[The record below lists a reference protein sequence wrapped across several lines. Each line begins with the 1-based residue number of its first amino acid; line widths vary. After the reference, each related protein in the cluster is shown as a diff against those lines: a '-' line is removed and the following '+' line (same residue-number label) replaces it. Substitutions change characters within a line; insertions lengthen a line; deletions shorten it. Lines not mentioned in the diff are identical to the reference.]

1 MDAAA
6 LPPLTGLNGNA
17 ITPQEAYV
25 TLRDAMRDASH
36 SDVALRVHFT
46 SNFMTLSDNGVHNLF
61 QVLEYY
67 LVDDTHMTM
76 PEFLA
81 SRSELYGPVNR
92 NKCEEVWNGDHI
104 AYRCR
109 TCGLSDSSCMCVGC
123 FDPAQHEN
131 HDYRIYRCSYGGCCD
146 CGDDLAW
153 KATGFCSR
161 HQDTAGVGAPVEL
174 PTLEATRLHV
184 AVDAILHFGNLVVF
198 KIYEENTIQDNLHQS
213 NTFTHLEQGGSR
225 RRLQSRVSSS
235 FSELSSTSQSLLA
248 RFSLSLLWLQSIART
263 CVPYRTA
270 VCERFLQPIHGLRSF
285 ADGSADS
292 LAFWLTFGVLL
303 PVDSCDAVGVLYLK
317 LLMDKPFKKEFSL
330 RFLDAYAF
338 YARLYLGD
346 STVEGSSRRH
356 LSRYIDRLFCQL
368 FHSSAQVD
376 AIDAMPH
383 QYTDSTILPFVDVT
397 SRRRLRTLH
406 GLAMT
411 TNSAMTLSESLA
423 YCSLQEMA
431 TVVRATA
438 GPTLRTGHMLIKQ
451 RVYARF
457 CSELRCLLVH
467 PDFCARTI
475 VHSWHATQLGRV
487 SVYQALLDILT
498 TMQCMD
504 GQTKQAGRH
513 VEFESDSWQPAFVL
527 DYEVL
532 LVWQYV
538 VHAFQH
544 RLANSIDKGDVVAMW
559 LNPVVAQMRRW
570 WDADGRGKC
579 EASGVL
585 NVQHQLDFYALYRVH
600 EEWSLHLPLHHLL
613 GSLLDEAHRF
623 DAHELL
629 WTLLQRQDREFWFRL
644 VLHPIHVHLFVR
656 SIKCH
661 AWVLNGR
668 SMFHQVVHYHSR
680 HWRYHGLHN
689 DLFAL
694 QLAAAALPPSALTTL
709 VLSQWLPHVTTHM
722 QMLVEGLQLLL
733 QVALDPTKIAALS
746 PWDLLVRDVV
756 HWLAIG
762 PLTRTEL
769 HAKCDLRLVEK
780 VKADTFE
787 EDEDIIGRVLAQVG
801 RLAST
806 GPIGDSR
813 SPQMILRELEGG
825 AGGSCTYVLD
835 PSSWALVCPLFE
847 SYTATDIQLCDQN
860 ATSHDPHLILRPR
873 LHLLAPAF
881 HSRGNMHAIVATHI
895 LACRNVLAVIVWV
908 LCDYPKDESL
918 VQMALFYLD
927 MATTVLPPHQVTPP
941 PYTTVHPHVNAIAA
955 KFAGNTWWDHLVCD
969 LSSSLSSSSS
979 VLSLVS
985 ALLGSRFNRLVQS
998 IVDRIQSATNVH
1010 HQCPSTDARSN
1021 SSIVDTVTS
1030 STRPSSSS
1038 PPPLSAKERQAQVL
1052 AKMKAQQQSF
1062 LINQVDVPPD
1072 KLPLLFNSTASD
1084 DEAFDHMTIVP
1095 SSVTLDDQPDV
1106 CSLCHD
1112 HVTDQVDGLH
1122 YMGCVTPSNIATL
1135 AQPPLASTNI
1145 QCHIRL
1151 CGHVVHRPCI
1161 WAYVASLYSS
1171 NDERLLSR
1179 DDAEFLCPV
1188 CRRLCN
1194 TLVPV
1199 ALDHH
1204 SSAPS
1209 ADCLL
1214 QGAAIRYCEDDVE
1227 MDSAPDKLVETALDS
1242 LANQVHE
1249 YTCQPH
1255 TTQQTLTELFLHTLF
1270 LTHLALPAAC
1280 GDDDDSSVTTF
1291 LRRHIP
1297 AASQLTLRHLL
1308 GLLAP
1313 SQSAVEDAGTDVV
1326 AVVLHAMTRAD
1337 TLQAKAAALAST
1349 LQDALLACHVTAD
1362 YSTLSSTL
1370 RQLGVLLFALNIPNP
1385 RLHDEAAAPAQVGH
1399 ANSMDAW
1406 LRFVGVPPP
1415 LATLS
1420 TTATLLDAL
1429 DHPSDSATR
1438 FHLQRLV
1445 WRQPTAFTLQPLPPL
1460 YVHIYL
1466 QYCQNPVRCST
1477 CHQVPAHP
1485 ALCLL
1490 CGALVCCFSSCCATE
1505 DGVGE
1510 CTTHALKCGVG
1521 FGCFLLLRACT
1532 V

>member
-6 LPPLTGLNGNA
+6 LPPLTGLNDNA

-161 HQDTAGVGAPVEL
+161 HQDTAGVGVPVEL

-198 KIYEENTIQDNLHQS
+198 KIYEENTVQDNLYQP

-270 VCERFLQPIHGLRSF
+270 VCQRFLQPIHGLRSF

-303 PVDSCDAVGVLYLK
+303 PIDSCDAVGVLYLK
-317 LLMDKPFKKEFSL
+317 LLMDKPFKREFSL

-338 YARLYLGD
+338 YIRLYLGD
-346 STVEGSSRRH
+346 STVEGRSRSH

-397 SRRRLRTLH
+397 SGRRLGALH

-467 PDFCARTI
+467 PDFCARAI

-644 VLHPIHVHLFVR
+644 VLHPIHV
-656 SIKCH
+656 
-661 AWVLNGR
+661 
-668 SMFHQVVHYHSR
+668 
-680 HWRYHGLHN
+680 
-689 DLFAL
+689 
-694 QLAAAALPPSALTTL
+694 
-709 VLSQWLPHVTTHM
+709 
-722 QMLVEGLQLLL
+722 
-733 QVALDPTKIAALS
+733 
-746 PWDLLVRDVV
+746 RDVV

-769 HAKCDLRLVEK
+769 HAKCDLRLVEM

-908 LCDYPKDESL
+908 LCDYPKDEAL

-955 KFAGNTWWDHLVCD
+955 TFAG
-969 LSSSLSSSSS
+969 
-979 VLSLVS
+979 
-985 ALLGSRFNRLVQS
+985 
-998 IVDRIQSATNVH
+998 
-1010 HQCPSTDARSN
+1010 
-1021 SSIVDTVTS
+1021 
-1030 STRPSSSS
+1030 
-1038 PPPLSAKERQAQVL
+1038 
-1052 AKMKAQQQSF
+1052 
-1062 LINQVDVPPD
+1062 
-1072 KLPLLFNSTASD
+1072 
-1084 DEAFDHMTIVP
+1084 
-1095 SSVTLDDQPDV
+1095 
-1106 CSLCHD
+1106 
-1112 HVTDQVDGLH
+1112 
-1122 YMGCVTPSNIATL
+1122 
-1135 AQPPLASTNI
+1135 
-1145 QCHIRL
+1145 
-1151 CGHVVHRPCI
+1151 
-1161 WAYVASLYSS
+1161 
-1171 NDERLLSR
+1171 
-1179 DDAEFLCPV
+1179 
-1188 CRRLCN
+1188 
-1194 TLVPV
+1194 
-1199 ALDHH
+1199 
-1204 SSAPS
+1204 
-1209 ADCLL
+1209 
-1214 QGAAIRYCEDDVE
+1214 
-1227 MDSAPDKLVETALDS
+1227 
-1242 LANQVHE
+1242 
-1249 YTCQPH
+1249 
-1255 TTQQTLTELFLHTLF
+1255 
-1270 LTHLALPAAC
+1270 
-1280 GDDDDSSVTTF
+1280 
-1291 LRRHIP
+1291 
-1297 AASQLTLRHLL
+1297 
-1308 GLLAP
+1308 
-1313 SQSAVEDAGTDVV
+1313 
-1326 AVVLHAMTRAD
+1326 
-1337 TLQAKAAALAST
+1337 
-1349 LQDALLACHVTAD
+1349 
-1362 YSTLSSTL
+1362 
-1370 RQLGVLLFALNIPNP
+1370 
-1385 RLHDEAAAPAQVGH
+1385 
-1399 ANSMDAW
+1399 
-1406 LRFVGVPPP
+1406 
-1415 LATLS
+1415 
-1420 TTATLLDAL
+1420 
-1429 DHPSDSATR
+1429 
-1438 FHLQRLV
+1438 
-1445 WRQPTAFTLQPLPPL
+1445 
-1460 YVHIYL
+1460 
-1466 QYCQNPVRCST
+1466 
-1477 CHQVPAHP
+1477 
-1485 ALCLL
+1485 ALC
-1490 CGALVCCFSSCCATE
+1490 
-1505 DGVGE
+1505 
-1510 CTTHALKCGVG
+1510 
-1521 FGCFLLLRACT
+1521 
-1532 V
+1532 

>member
-1 MDAAA
+1 MVAAA
-6 LPPLTGLNGNA
+6 LPPLTGLNDNA

-25 TLRDAMRDASH
+25 ALRDAMRDASH

-161 HQDTAGVGAPVEL
+161 HQDTAGVGVPVEL

-198 KIYEENTIQDNLHQS
+198 KIYEENTVQDNLYQP

-225 RRLQSRVSSS
+225 RRL
-235 FSELSSTSQSLLA
+235 
-248 RFSLSLLWLQSIART
+248 
-263 CVPYRTA
+263 
-270 VCERFLQPIHGLRSF
+270 H
-285 ADGSADS
+285 ADS

-303 PVDSCDAVGVLYLK
+303 PIDSCDAVGVLYLK
-317 LLMDKPFKKEFSL
+317 LLMDKPFKREFSL

-338 YARLYLGD
+338 YVRLYLGD
-346 STVEGSSRRH
+346 STVEGRSRSH

-383 QYTDSTILPFVDVT
+383 QYTDSTIIPFVDVT
-397 SRRRLRTLH
+397 SRRRLGALH

-467 PDFCARTI
+467 PDFCAQAI

-746 PWDLLVRDVV
+746 PWDLLVS
-756 HWLAIG
+756 
-762 PLTRTEL
+762 
-769 HAKCDLRLVEK
+769 
-780 VKADTFE
+780 DTFE

-908 LCDYPKDESL
+908 LCDYPKDEAL

-955 KFAGNTWWDHLVCD
+955 TFAGALCLIGVYAVAGNTWWDHLVCD
-969 LSSSLSSSSS
+969 LSSSSPSSSSS

-985 ALLGSRFNRLVQS
+985 ALLSSRFNRLVQS

-1010 HQCPSTDARSN
+1010 QCPSTGARSN
-1021 SSIVDTVTS
+1021 SLIVDTVTS

-1038 PPPLSAKERQAQVL
+1038 PPPLSAKDRQAQVL

-1084 DEAFDHMTIVP
+1084 DDEAVDHVTVVP

-1122 YMGCVTPSNIATL
+1122 YMGCVTPSNIAML
-1135 AQPPLASTNI
+1135 AQPPFSSTNI

-1204 SSAPS
+1204 TSAPS

-1249 YTCQPH
+1249 YTCQP
-1255 TTQQTLTELFLHTLF
+1255 
-1270 LTHLALPAAC
+1270 
-1280 GDDDDSSVTTF
+1280 
-1291 LRRHIP
+1291 
-1297 AASQLTLRHLL
+1297 
-1308 GLLAP
+1308 
-1313 SQSAVEDAGTDVV
+1313 
-1326 AVVLHAMTRAD
+1326 
-1337 TLQAKAAALAST
+1337 
-1349 LQDALLACHVTAD
+1349 
-1362 YSTLSSTL
+1362 
-1370 RQLGVLLFALNIPNP
+1370 
-1385 RLHDEAAAPAQVGH
+1385 
-1399 ANSMDAW
+1399 
-1406 LRFVGVPPP
+1406 
-1415 LATLS
+1415 
-1420 TTATLLDAL
+1420 
-1429 DHPSDSATR
+1429 
-1438 FHLQRLV
+1438 
-1445 WRQPTAFTLQPLPPL
+1445 
-1460 YVHIYL
+1460 
-1466 QYCQNPVRCST
+1466 
-1477 CHQVPAHP
+1477 
-1485 ALCLL
+1485 
-1490 CGALVCCFSSCCATE
+1490 
-1505 DGVGE
+1505 
-1510 CTTHALKCGVG
+1510 
-1521 FGCFLLLRACT
+1521 
-1532 V
+1532 

>member
-6 LPPLTGLNGNA
+6 LPPLTGLNDNA

-161 HQDTAGVGAPVEL
+161 HQDTAGVGVPVEL

-198 KIYEENTIQDNLHQS
+198 KIYEENTVQDNLYQP

-263 CVPYRTA
+263 CIPYRTA
-270 VCERFLQPIHGLRSF
+270 VCQRFLQPIHGLRSF

-317 LLMDKPFKKEFSL
+317 LLMDKPFKREFSL

-338 YARLYLGD
+338 YVRLYLGD
-346 STVEGSSRRH
+346 STVEGRSRRH

-383 QYTDSTILPFVDVT
+383 QYTDSTIIPFVDVT
-397 SRRRLRTLH
+397 SGRRLGALH

-467 PDFCARTI
+467 PDFCAQAI

-746 PWDLLVRDVV
+746 PWDLLVS
-756 HWLAIG
+756 
-762 PLTRTEL
+762 
-769 HAKCDLRLVEK
+769 
-780 VKADTFE
+780 DTFE

-908 LCDYPKDESL
+908 LCDYPKDEAL

-955 KFAGNTWWDHLVCD
+955 TFAG
-969 LSSSLSSSSS
+969 
-979 VLSLVS
+979 
-985 ALLGSRFNRLVQS
+985 ALCFSRFNRLVQS

-1010 HQCPSTDARSN
+1010 QCPSTGARSN
-1021 SSIVDTVTS
+1021 SLIVDTVTS

-1038 PPPLSAKERQAQVL
+1038 PPPLSAKDRQAQVL

-1084 DEAFDHMTIVP
+1084 DDEAVDHVTVVP

-1122 YMGCVTPSNIATL
+1122 YMGCVTPSNIAML
-1135 AQPPLASTNI
+1135 AQPPFSSTNI

-1204 SSAPS
+1204 TSAPS

-1270 LTHLALPAAC
+1270 LTHVLL
-1280 GDDDDSSVTTF
+1280 
-1291 LRRHIP
+1291 
-1297 AASQLTLRHLL
+1297 LL
-1308 GLLAP
+1308 GHGRCCIWGSVYLDRNGE
-1313 SQSAVEDAGTDVV
+1313 EDAHFRRGKTLYLNQERV
-1326 AVVLHAMTRAD
+1326 AALTRLVVLHGFTEN
-1337 TLQAKAAALAST
+1337 
-1349 LQDALLACHVTAD
+1349 TAI
-1362 YSTLSSTL
+1362 
-1370 RQLGVLLFALNIPNP
+1370 LNNTS
-1385 RLHDEAAAPAQVGH
+1385 R
-1399 ANSMDAW
+1399 
-1406 LRFVGVPPP
+1406 R
-1415 LATLS
+1415 
-1420 TTATLLDAL
+1420 
-1429 DHPSDSATR
+1429 
-1438 FHLQRLV
+1438 
-1445 WRQPTAFTLQPLPPL
+1445 
-1460 YVHIYL
+1460 
-1466 QYCQNPVRCST
+1466 
-1477 CHQVPAHP
+1477 
-1485 ALCLL
+1485 
-1490 CGALVCCFSSCCATE
+1490 
-1505 DGVGE
+1505 DGS
-1510 CTTHALKCGVG
+1510 
-1521 FGCFLLLRACT
+1521 RY
-1532 V
+1532 

>member
-6 LPPLTGLNGNA
+6 LPPLTGLNDNA

-225 RRLQSRVSSS
+225 RRL
-235 FSELSSTSQSLLA
+235 
-248 RFSLSLLWLQSIART
+248 
-263 CVPYRTA
+263 
-270 VCERFLQPIHGLRSF
+270 H
-285 ADGSADS
+285 ADS

-397 SRRRLRTLH
+397 SRRRLGTLH

-623 DAHELL
+623 
-629 WTLLQRQDREFWFRL
+629 
-644 VLHPIHVHLFVR
+644 
-656 SIKCH
+656 
-661 AWVLNGR
+661 
-668 SMFHQVVHYHSR
+668 
-680 HWRYHGLHN
+680 
-689 DLFAL
+689 
-694 QLAAAALPPSALTTL
+694 
-709 VLSQWLPHVTTHM
+709 
-722 QMLVEGLQLLL
+722 
-733 QVALDPTKIAALS
+733 
-746 PWDLLVRDVV
+746 
-756 HWLAIG
+756 
-762 PLTRTEL
+762 
-769 HAKCDLRLVEK
+769 
-780 VKADTFE
+780 
-787 EDEDIIGRVLAQVG
+787 
-801 RLAST
+801 
-806 GPIGDSR
+806 
-813 SPQMILRELEGG
+813 
-825 AGGSCTYVLD
+825 
-835 PSSWALVCPLFE
+835 
-847 SYTATDIQLCDQN
+847 
-860 ATSHDPHLILRPR
+860 
-873 LHLLAPAF
+873 
-881 HSRGNMHAIVATHI
+881 
-895 LACRNVLAVIVWV
+895 
-908 LCDYPKDESL
+908 
-918 VQMALFYLD
+918 
-927 MATTVLPPHQVTPP
+927 
-941 PYTTVHPHVNAIAA
+941 
-955 KFAGNTWWDHLVCD
+955 
-969 LSSSLSSSSS
+969 
-979 VLSLVS
+979 
-985 ALLGSRFNRLVQS
+985 
-998 IVDRIQSATNVH
+998 
-1010 HQCPSTDARSN
+1010 
-1021 SSIVDTVTS
+1021 
-1030 STRPSSSS
+1030 
-1038 PPPLSAKERQAQVL
+1038 
-1052 AKMKAQQQSF
+1052 
-1062 LINQVDVPPD
+1062 
-1072 KLPLLFNSTASD
+1072 
-1084 DEAFDHMTIVP
+1084 
-1095 SSVTLDDQPDV
+1095 
-1106 CSLCHD
+1106 
-1112 HVTDQVDGLH
+1112 
-1122 YMGCVTPSNIATL
+1122 
-1135 AQPPLASTNI
+1135 
-1145 QCHIRL
+1145 
-1151 CGHVVHRPCI
+1151 
-1161 WAYVASLYSS
+1161 
-1171 NDERLLSR
+1171 
-1179 DDAEFLCPV
+1179 
-1188 CRRLCN
+1188 
-1194 TLVPV
+1194 
-1199 ALDHH
+1199 
-1204 SSAPS
+1204 
-1209 ADCLL
+1209 
-1214 QGAAIRYCEDDVE
+1214 
-1227 MDSAPDKLVETALDS
+1227 
-1242 LANQVHE
+1242 
-1249 YTCQPH
+1249 
-1255 TTQQTLTELFLHTLF
+1255 
-1270 LTHLALPAAC
+1270 
-1280 GDDDDSSVTTF
+1280 
-1291 LRRHIP
+1291 
-1297 AASQLTLRHLL
+1297 
-1308 GLLAP
+1308 
-1313 SQSAVEDAGTDVV
+1313 
-1326 AVVLHAMTRAD
+1326 
-1337 TLQAKAAALAST
+1337 
-1349 LQDALLACHVTAD
+1349 
-1362 YSTLSSTL
+1362 
-1370 RQLGVLLFALNIPNP
+1370 
-1385 RLHDEAAAPAQVGH
+1385 
-1399 ANSMDAW
+1399 
-1406 LRFVGVPPP
+1406 
-1415 LATLS
+1415 
-1420 TTATLLDAL
+1420 
-1429 DHPSDSATR
+1429 
-1438 FHLQRLV
+1438 
-1445 WRQPTAFTLQPLPPL
+1445 
-1460 YVHIYL
+1460 
-1466 QYCQNPVRCST
+1466 
-1477 CHQVPAHP
+1477 
-1485 ALCLL
+1485 
-1490 CGALVCCFSSCCATE
+1490 
-1505 DGVGE
+1505 
-1510 CTTHALKCGVG
+1510 
-1521 FGCFLLLRACT
+1521 
-1532 V
+1532 